1 MSCQKLSRQSLHL
14 VLSEERGL
22 YSLRHMDVS
31 NLFYPS
37 AAEALEAKAKAK
49 MKKNGTDKIGSLS
62 YLPIPS
68 IYYKPYTPAVSNP
81 YSTIS
86 VLALFGKSKNK
97 ILCSD
102 AAGNAS
108 IYSCPP

>member
-1 MSCQKLSRQSLHL
+1 M
-14 VLSEERGL
+14 